1 MSTYTTGEFA
11 KLGGVSVRTIQ
22 YYDQKGILNPTT
34 ISEGGRRL
42 YTDRE
47 LKTLRLIIL
56 LKSMGLSLATIKD
69 LLSEDNSTQVLSL
82 MLQEQEKH
90 LKHEMKTTRS
100 QLEMIRKVQDSLT
113 DYSLISQTDL
123 DGIENIMESKPKLT
137 RFRWWMITWGLM
149 MDGLEIFAVIVWIMS
164 GNWIPAAI
172 IFPLVVIMAIWIVWD
187 YYKKVAY
194 ICPNCHQHFK
204 PSWRDFAFSKHTPKT
219 RKLTC
224 PHCGYRGYCV
234 EVYDVDQDLRI
245 K

>member
-11 KLGGVSVRTIQ
+11 KLGRVSVRTIQ

-69 LLSEDNSTQVLSL
+69 VLSEDNATQVLSL

-113 DYSLISQTDL
+113 D
-123 DGIENIMESKPKLT
+123 
-137 RFRWWMITWGLM
+137 
-149 MDGLEIFAVIVWIMS
+149 
-164 GNWIPAAI
+164 
-172 IFPLVVIMAIWIVWD
+172 
-187 YYKKVAY
+187 
-194 ICPNCHQHFK
+194 
-204 PSWRDFAFSKHTPKT
+204 
-219 RKLTC
+219 
-224 PHCGYRGYCV
+224 
-234 EVYDVDQDLRI
+234 
-245 K
+245 

>member
-82 MLQEQEKH
+82 MLQEQEKN

-149 MDGLEIFAVIVWIMS
+149 MDGLESLPSLS
-164 GNWIPAAI
+164 GSCRGIGFQLQLFSHLWSSWPFGLSGI
-172 IFPLVVIMAIWIVWD
+172 I
-187 YYKKVAY
+187 
-194 ICPNCHQHFK
+194 
-204 PSWRDFAFSKHTPKT
+204 T
-219 RKLTC
+219 RKSPTSAQTVISTLSRV
-224 PHCGYRGYCV
+224 GGI
-234 EVYDVDQDLRI
+234 LRFQNI
-245 K
+245 PQRHGN